1 MEAYNR
7 YRNHILT
14 ILNRRPFFIE
24 DLAIEVEEEIE
35 SSPFQHFN
43 MVFFGEV
50 IEWMVN
56 IGDLDRV
63 RRWVILRNGNYSKSW
78 LVSTN

>member
-50 IEWMVN
+50 IE
-56 IGDLDRV
+56 
-63 RRWVILRNGNYSKSW
+63 
-78 LVSTN
+78 